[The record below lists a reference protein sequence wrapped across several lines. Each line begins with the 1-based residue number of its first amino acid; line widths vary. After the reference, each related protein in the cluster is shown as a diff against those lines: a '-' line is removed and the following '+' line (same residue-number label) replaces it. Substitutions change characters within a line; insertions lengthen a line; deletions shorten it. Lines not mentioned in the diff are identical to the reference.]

1 MNVTV
6 LWGVTGAGKSHAVH
20 ELLEDKDYY
29 IKDPLTKWFDGYK
42 GETIGVIDEFRGVVN
57 ISKVLQ
63 WFDVWPM
70 NVEVKG
76 GQVPLCI
83 DTWYIMSNVNPI
95 KWYQEEDHRTQE
107 AFLRRLTT
115 IKEFE
120 IKYEKPTIDEEIAF
134 IFE

>member
-1 MNVTV
+1 MKVTV

-20 ELLEDKDYY
+20 ELLSDSEYY
-29 IKDPLTKWFDGYK
+29 LKDPLTKWFDGYK
-42 GETIGVIDEFRGVVN
+42 GEKIGVIDEFRGVVN

-83 DTWYIMSNVNPI
+83 EEWYIMSNVDP
-95 KWYQEEDHRTQE
+95 KMWYRDEDHRTQQ
-107 AFLRRLTT
+107 AFLRRLTEV
-115 IKEFE
+115 KEFT
-120 IKYEKPTIDEEIAF
+120 EKFVPLTTDEEINNLF
-134 IFE
+134 I